1 MREKPCRQ
9 AADTRHVSSAPVS
22 LQTYVVGGS
31 PSLSRIMRLLSA
43 WLITMVRLLLPGSAM
58 TRNVS
63 GSSAMASLM
72 IGMFAVTD
80 VLFAVK
86 ETVMGSDSKSSPPVR
101 GKGGNMVN
109 LQLAVSIMAELIV

>member
-1 MREKPCRQ
+1 MSVKPSRQ
-9 AADTRHVSSAPVS
+9 AANTWNMSSVLVS
-22 LQTYVVGGS
+22 LQSYVVGGS

-43 WLITMVRLLLPGSAM
+43 WLISMVRLLLPGSAM

-80 VLFAVK
+80 VLFSLK
-86 ETVMGSDSKSSPPVR
+86 ERVMGSDTKSSPPVR
-101 GKGGNMVN
+101 GKGGTW
-109 LQLAVSIMAELIV
+109 